1 MLVEKYITTF
11 QKDEKEK
18 YFHEVI
24 QLIDK
29 TYAPIGGAKNLDSYD
44 ELLDDKYFW
53 KLVRKNSKIVAV
65 QIYKDVNGSRKAV
78 LAGTDGTDVGKQA
91 LYALLS
97 EDIKLKDRG
106 AFIEIS
112 GPKMEHIHIDKLGNT
127 PIQPEVAIRILNAL
141 GKDGKVLSN
150 KEKLTL
156 DSNYKDYY
164 YKRIINGQLLY
175 KTMVGNIDKLLQ
187 TM

>member
-1 MLVEKYITTF
+1 MLVEKYITAF

-18 YFHEVI
+18 YFYEVI

-29 TYAPIGGAKNLDSYD
+29 SYASIGGVKSLDSYD

-78 LAGTDGTDVGKQA
+78 LVGTDGTDVGKQA

-112 GPKMEHIHIDKLGNT
+112 GPKMEHIHIDKLG
-127 PIQPEVAIRILNAL
+127 R
-141 GKDGKVLSN
+141 S
-150 KEKLTL
+150 
-156 DSNYKDYY
+156 SY
-164 YKRIINGQLLY
+164 
-175 KTMVGNIDKLLQ
+175 
-187 TM
+187 